1 MPTLV
6 VENLAKTY
14 TADVGE
20 LPILQGVSL
29 SMHGGESA
37 AVIGP
42 SGSGKSTLLHLLGGL
57 DRPTSGEVIVD
68 DERPFKMNDVELAKF
83 RNRTVGFVFQ
93 DHHLLP
99 QCSVLEN
106 VLIPAL
112 AGDGV
117 TPETEKRAK
126 ELLDRVGLSPRLTH
140 RPAQLSGGERQRAA
154 IARAL
159 VNQPTLLLCDEPTGN
174 LDPRSAGNVADV
186 LLELGRRPDVI
197 LIIVTHSMELAGRLD
212 RKYELREG
220 KLV

>member
-6 VENLAKTY
+6 VENLVKTY
-14 TADVGE
+14 VADVGE
-20 LPILQGVSL
+20 IPILQGVSF
-29 SMHGGESA
+29 SMEGGESA
-37 AVIGP
+37 SIVGP

-57 DRPTSGEVIVD
+57 DRPTAGKVIVD
-68 DERPFKMNDVELAKF
+68 GQEPFKMTDDELAKF

-99 QCSVLEN
+99 QCSMLEN

-112 AGDGV
+112 ADKGV
-117 TPETEKRAK
+117 TPDVESRAK
-126 ELLDRVGLSPRLTH
+126 DLLECVGLSHRLNH

-159 VNQPTLLLCDEPTGN
+159 VNKPTLLLCDEPTGN
-174 LDPRSAGNVADV
+174 LDPRSAANVADV
-186 LLELGRRPDVI
+186 LLELGKRPEVI
-197 LIIVTHSMELAGRLD
+197 LIVVTHNMELAGRLD
-212 RKYELREG
+212 RKYELLDG